1 LAHEDWT
8 FISLSH
14 PAESLGADVS
24 SMDLQESDKERHLRS
39 AEEILQ
45 RIQNLEKKVFVN
57 VYFFHQVFTAFVH
70 TGYL

>member
-1 LAHEDWT
+1 
-8 FISLSH
+8 
-14 PAESLGADVS
+14 
-24 SMDLQESDKERHLRS
+24 MDLQESDKERHLRS